1 MSDLHQSRRCN
12 FLFKG
17 NLKEEESGISFL
29 FSSLRGSR
37 FKSNPAPSDGGEG
50 GRDDSAGTR
59 ETTRLTD
66 SHSNINRNMA
76 APEGESSAEE
86 RKSSSTPPP
95 KKNFTAANQNV
106 FLFNSSSLVASFSLP
121 VALCTQNSAY
131 WLGLFEARSPTH
143 THTKKNGEEEIF
155 PCHNGIECGSPEEEG
170 LRGLYGSVGAV
181 LCGEWIQQVP
191 TESQPRDRHSVARDN
206 VASQQLNSGGFG
218 VV

>member
-37 FKSNPAPSDGGEG
+37 FKSNPAPSDGGGG

-86 RKSSSTPPP
+86 RKSSSTTPP

-143 THTKKNGEEEIF
+143 TLTQKKMEKRRFSRVTTGLNVVLQKRRAWEDYMAQWALYCAGSGYSRYPPNPSQETDTVLL
-155 PCHNGIECGSPEEEG
+155 GIMLPPS
-170 LRGLYGSVGAV
+170 
-181 LCGEWIQQVP
+181 
-191 TESQPRDRHSVARDN
+191 N
-206 VASQQLNSGGFG
+206 
-218 VV
+218 

>member
-1 MSDLHQSRRCN
+1 
-12 FLFKG
+12 
-17 NLKEEESGISFL
+17 
-29 FSSLRGSR
+29 
-37 FKSNPAPSDGGEG
+37 
-50 GRDDSAGTR
+50 
-59 ETTRLTD
+59 
-66 SHSNINRNMA
+66 MA

-86 RKSSSTPPP
+86 RKSSSTTPP

>member
-37 FKSNPAPSDGGEG
+37 FKSNPAPSDGGGG

-143 THTKKNGEEEIF
+143 THTHKKKWRRGDF
-155 PCHNGIECGSPEEEG
+155 PVSQRDWMWFSRRGGPERIIWLSG
-170 LRGLYGSVGAV
+170 RCIVRGVDTAGTHRIPAKRQTQ
-181 LCGEWIQQVP
+181 CC
-191 TESQPRDRHSVARDN
+191 
-206 VASQQLNSGGFG
+206 
-218 VV
+218 